1 MVESTL
7 SEILIGGSWVPAAAG
22 TYPVIDPATE
32 EIAGRAPEASVEQ
45 AREAARAAREAFEH
59 GPWPRMSSAER
70 GERLREAAARFR
82 EAAPDLV
89 DLTVAETGSLRPVA
103 VSQQVGA
110 RGRAASPSG
119 SPPASR
125 SASSPASRPTTSR

>member
-45 AREAARAAREAFEH
+45 AREAAREAREAFEH

-70 GERLREAAARFR
+70 GA
-82 EAAPDLV
+82 
-89 DLTVAETGSLRPVA
+89 
-103 VSQQVGA
+103 
-110 RGRAASPSG
+110 RAASRACSTEASG
-119 SPPASR
+119 ARPAI
-125 SASSPASRPTTSR
+125 SSVAGSITG